1 MDDYADKSWLA
12 HVGED
17 ALEKWFSAASR
28 LALRVIA
35 VFIFLQMLR
44 HLDDIIPIVLNNSPL
59 GS

>member
-12 HVGED
+12 HVDENE
-17 ALEKWFSAASR
+17 LEKWFSSISG
-28 LALRVIA
+28 LALRVTT

-59 GS
+59 GF